1 MRARMT
7 QSLLGLAGLSLALA
21 GCGDNEGRGGLTA
34 EEERQLDN
42 AAKMLDE
49 NMIDAS
55 PDSLTLDES
64 ELNALDEPAGEDA
77 NAQ

>member
-1 MRARMT
+1 MRARLT
-7 QSLLGLAGLSLALA
+7 LGMVGLSLALG
-21 GCGDNEGRGGLTA
+21 GCDNNAGRGGLSA

-64 ELNALDEPAGEDA
+64 ELNALDEQAGGDA